1 MPVEAGLEGEEPVFG
16 DVLPAGC
23 VAGVVDG
30 VLGVAGD
37 AADGDA
43 CDGSSFPGPQLI
55 EANIAEA
62 AAAVNPSAVIRW
74 MN

>member
-1 MPVEAGLEGEEPVFG
+1 MPVEVGLEGEEPVFG
-16 DVLPAGC
+16 DVLPAGS

-30 VLGVAGD
+30 VLGD

-43 CDGSSFPGPQLI
+43 CGGSSFPGPQLI